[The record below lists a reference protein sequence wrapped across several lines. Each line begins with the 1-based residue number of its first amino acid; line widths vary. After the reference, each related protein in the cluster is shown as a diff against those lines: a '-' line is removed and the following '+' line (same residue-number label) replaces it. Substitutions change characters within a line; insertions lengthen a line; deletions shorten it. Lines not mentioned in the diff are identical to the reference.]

1 MEPLNKPSQIFS
13 RGKKVNIV
21 GFSLL
26 SIMILSSHNL
36 PLFFPGTHNTGRNC
50 ELRLGK
56 NLQRILNKDKDH
68 YDHEYHA
75 RMIIDDDHN

>member
-1 MEPLNKPSQIFS
+1 MKREGVEPLNKPSQIFS

-36 PLFFPGTHNTGRNC
+36 PLIPTLIFSRDTQYRE
-50 ELRLGK
+50 ELRTQVEK
-56 NLQRILNKDKDH
+56 
-68 YDHEYHA
+68 EFTTVS
-75 RMIIDDDHN
+75 